1 MSSWPR
7 SSERLPAGLLEDRLE
22 ELLEACLSSRRT
34 AAALVPGLAALAR
47 PQQDFVLHWVGIVAR
62 SSAELAYQFAAAAPR
77 ALALL
82 GERGAE
88 AWLVEAMDVF
98 DRESMYAASAALKD
112 LSRFA
117 RAWDA
122 QAHAARFED
131 SARVLELF
139 LCGLAGRRLRV
150 DAGEEPWTDTETVY
164 LPREV
169 TLFAARSRNFLVYKA
184 MAALAWAQARL
195 DTFSADLAAAVSGSA
210 DPARARA
217 WAAFLEAVRLGAKLE
232 RILPGL
238 ARDLRALQ
246 RPALDA
252 TIRSAVAPLARPD
265 AAIGETLA
273 VLRAL
278 DLSRPPPAWPY
289 VVRLHPG
296 RVQEVR
302 AARIER
308 ERNALRTVLAGL
320 RDELRRE
327 RPAEAEGERAGRF
340 EARLSDP
347 TEGAERS
354 VELFLDGAVV
364 APPVDAA
371 SLIQS
376 ILQDLGELPPE
387 YLEPAGAGAYVSH
400 AGPGP
405 AGDDEAV
412 QAEAGAAVYDE
423 WDYARRHYR
432 RAWCVLRSRDV
443 HPGDAAF
450 VWRALERYRPQI
462 ARLKRT
468 FEALR
473 GEDRLHR
480 REPHGDGIDLDAA
493 VAGLADVAAGR
504 ELPARL
510 FVRRHRTERSI
521 AVMFLVDMSGS
532 TKGWINDA
540 EREALVLLCEA
551 LDVLGDR
558 YAIYGFSGMTRKRC
572 ELYRVKR
579 FDEPYGAAVK
589 GRIAGIAPQDYTR
602 MGVAIRHI
610 TRMLLAEEARTRL
623 LVTLS
628 DGKPDDFGD
637 GYRGEYGIED
647 TRQALFE
654 ARRAGIHPF
663 CITIDEQA
671 RDYLP
676 HMYGAANYVLVNDV
690 RRLPFQVASVY
701 RRLTG

>member
-1 MSSWPR
+1 MSSSPP
-7 SSERLPAGLLEDRLE
+7 SSERLPAALLEDRLE

-34 AAALVPGLAALAR
+34 AAALVPGIAALERGA
-47 PQQDFVLHWVGIVAR
+47 QDFVLHWVGVVAR

-98 DRESMYAASAALKD
+98 DHGSMYAASATLKD
-112 LSRFA
+112 LSGFA
-117 RAWDA
+117 RAWGA
-122 QAHAARFED
+122 QAEAARFD
-131 SARVLELF
+131 DVARILELF

-150 DAGEEPWTDTETVY
+150 AAGDEPWTDTETVY

-169 TLFAARSRNFLVYKA
+169 SLFAARSRNFLVYKA
-184 MAALAWAQARL
+184 MAALAWAQCRHG
-195 DTFSADLAAAVSGSA
+195 TFAPGVAAAIAAS
-210 DPARARA
+210 DHPARTRG
-217 WAAFLEAVRLGAKLE
+217 WLAFLEAVRLGAKLA
-232 RILPGL
+232 RTLPGL
-238 ARDLRALQ
+238 ARDVRALEQ
-246 RPALDA
+246 PAPDA
-252 TIRSAVAPLARPD
+252 RLAAALAPLAAPD
-265 AAIGETLA
+265 ASVEATLA
-273 VLRAL
+273 AL
-278 DLSRPPPAWPY
+278 GAVDLGAAPPAWPF
-289 VVRLHPG
+289 VVRLHPE

-302 AARIER
+302 EARIAR
-308 ERNALRTVLAGL
+308 ERDAFRAMLAGL
-320 RDELRRE
+320 REARRGEGADE
-327 RPAEAEGERAGRF
+327 AGRF
-340 EARLSDP
+340 EARV
-347 TEGAERS
+347 AEEAAGGERT
-354 VELFLDGAVV
+354 VELLLDGAAV
-364 APPVDAA
+364 APPADAA
-371 SLIQS
+371 NLVQS

-387 YLEPAGAGAYVSH
+387 YLEPAGAGAYVPGAAPAA
-400 AGPGP
+400 AGE
-405 AGDDEAV
+405 EAAAE
-412 QAEAGAAVYDE
+412 AEAGAAIYDE
-423 WDYARRHYR
+423 WDFARRHYR
-432 RAWCVLRSRDV
+432 RGWCVLRSRDV
-443 HPGDAAF
+443 HPGDPGF
-450 VWRALERYRPQI
+450 VWRVLERYRPQI
-462 ARLKRT
+462 ASLKRT

-480 REPHGDGIDLDAA
+480 REPYGDGIDVDAA
-493 VAGLADVAAGR
+493 VAGLADAAAGR
-504 ELPARL
+504 ELPERL
-510 FVRRHRTERSI
+510 FVRRHRSERSI

-551 LDVLGDR
+551 LEVLGDR

-579 FDEPYGAAVK
+579 FDEPYGAEVK
-589 GRIAGIAPQDYTR
+589 ARIAGITPQDYTR

-610 TRMLLAEEARTRL
+610 TRMLAAEEARTRL

-671 RDYLP
+671 RAYLP
-676 HMYGAANYVLVNDV
+676 HMYGAANFVLVDDV
-690 RRLPFQVASVY
+690 RRLPLQVAGVY
-701 RRLTG
+701 RRLTA

>member
-1 MSSWPR
+1 MSSSPQ
-7 SSERLPAGLLEDRLE
+7 SSERLPAAWLEDRLE
-22 ELLEACLSSRRT
+22 DLLEACLSSRRT
-34 AAALVPGLAALAR
+34 AAALVPALAALPRA
-47 PQQDFVLHWVGIVAR
+47 QQDFVLHWVAVVAR

-77 ALALL
+77 ALAIL
-82 GERGAE
+82 GVHGAE

-112 LSRFA
+112 LPRFA

-122 QAHAARFED
+122 RARAARYDE

-150 DAGEEPWTDTETVY
+150 DAADEPWTDTETVY

-169 TLFAARSRNFLVYKA
+169 TLFAERNRNFLVYKA
-184 MAALAWAQARL
+184 MTALAWAQARF
-195 DTFSADLAAAVSGSA
+195 DTFSVDLAATIAASA
-210 DPARARA
+210 RPARARS
-217 WAAFLEAVRLGAKLE
+217 WLAFLEAVRLGAKLE

-238 ARDLRALQ
+238 ARDLHALQ
-246 RPALDA
+246 RPAPDATLEAALAPLFRPDA
-252 TIRSAVAPLARPD
+252 TIS
-265 AAIGETLA
+265 ETLA
-273 VLRAL
+273 ALGPL
-278 DLSRPPPAWPY
+278 DLARAPPAWPY
-289 VVRLHPG
+289 VVRLHPE

-302 AARIER
+302 SARVAR
-308 ERNALRTVLAGL
+308 ERDALRRVLAEM
-320 RDELRRE
+320 RDAL
-327 RPAEAEGERAGRF
+327 PGDARAVDTGRF
-340 EARLSDP
+340 EARVSDAG
-347 TEGAERS
+347 EQAERS
-354 VELFLDGAVV
+354 VELLLDGTVV
-364 APPVDAA
+364 TPPADALN
-371 SLIQS
+371 LIQS
-376 ILQDLGELPPE
+376 ILQDLGELPPD
-387 YLEPAGAGAYVSH
+387 YLEPAGAGAYVPRSG
-400 AGPGP
+400 A
-405 AGDDEAV
+405 AAAADEGAAE
-412 QAEAGAAVYDE
+412 AEAGTAVYDE
-423 WDYARRHYR
+423 WDFARRHYR
-432 RAWCVLRSRDV
+432 RGWCVLRSRDV
-443 HPGDAAF
+443 HPGDPAF

-462 ARLKRT
+462 ASLKRT

-493 VAGLADVAAGR
+493 VAGLADAAAGR
-504 ELPARL
+504 ELPERL

-551 LDVLGDR
+551 LEVLGDR

-572 ELYRVKR
+572 EFYRVKR

-589 GRIAGIAPQDYTR
+589 SRIAGIAPQDYTR

-610 TRMLLAEEARTRL
+610 TRMLAAEDARTRL

-690 RRLPFQVASVY
+690 RRLPLQVASVY
-701 RRLTG
+701 RRLTA